1 MKSSVIIFPGSNC
14 DRDMDVALK
23 KFGFKNQMIWHN
35 DIDLPKNDLVVLPG
49 GFSYGD
55 YLRCGSIAAKSKI
68 IHSVINYINSGG
80 LVLGICNGFQILIE
94 TGLLPGALLRNKY
107 LEFIC
112 KNVFVKINNNE
123 NNYFKNIKKN
133 TLEFHIAHNEGNYFC
148 SDSQIK
154 EINDNNQIALFYCN
168 ENGEINEKYNPNGS
182 SKNIAGIFNKEKN
195 ILGMMPHP
203 ERMIDA
209 YLSGEDGSIFFENLV
224 NNLKQ

>member
-23 KFGFKNQMIWHN
+23 KFGFKNQMVWHN
-35 DIDLPKNDLVVLPG
+35 DPNLPKSDLIILPG

-68 IHSVINYINSGG
+68 IKSVVDFANSGG
-80 LVLGICNGFQILIE
+80 LVVGVCNGFQILIE

-112 KNVFVKINNNE
+112 KNVFVKINNYE
-123 NNYFKNIKKN
+123 NKYFKNIKKN
-133 TLEFHIAHNEGNYFC
+133 ILKLHIAHNEGNYFC
-148 SDSQIK
+148 SPDELKFI
-154 EINDNNQIALFYCN
+154 EDNNQIAVNYCN
-168 ENGEINEKYNPNGS
+168 KNGDISEENNPNGS
-182 SKNIAGIFNKEKN
+182 IDNIAGIFNKSKN

-203 ERMIDA
+203 ERMIDS
-209 YLSGEDGSIFFENLV
+209 YLSGEDGSIFFENLIG
-224 NNLKQ
+224 NLK